1 VATHDYVI
9 ANGTGAAVR
18 SDLNGALAAIV
29 SNNSSAS
36 EPAPTYAYMW
46 WADTSAGLLKQRNS
60 ANAAW
65 ITIGTLA
72 STNLGLATLAS
83 PTFTGT
89 PAAPTA
95 SAGTN
100 TTQIA
105 TTAFVLANTFPSG
118 TAVLFQQT
126 AAPTGWTKQTTND
139 NKALRVVSGT
149 AGTGGTTGFTSVFT
163 SRTPSGT
170 VGNTTLTTAQ
180 MPSHTHALSG
190 FITNNF
196 VSGGPDYPYFFG
208 TGGAGPNTAV
218 TYPIA
223 SNGSDN
229 SHTHSFTGTAIDFAV
244 AYVDVIIATKN

>member
-1 VATHDYVI
+1 VPPVHDYVI
-9 ANGTGAAVR
+9 SNGTGAAVR

-46 WADTSAGLLKQRNS
+46 WADTTTGLLKQRNS
-60 ANAAW
+60 ANSAW

-126 AAPTGWTKQTTND
+126 AAPTGWTKSTTHD

-180 MPSHTHALSG
+180 MPGHTHTG
-190 FITNNF
+190 GGYITGSF
-196 VSGGPDYPYFFG
+196 VAGAPDFPYVYG
-208 TGGAGPNTAV
+208 TGGAGANATFG
-218 TYPIA
+218 TNIT
-223 SNGSDN
+223 GGTT
-229 SHTHSFTGTAIDFAV
+229 SHTHSFTGTAMDFAV